1 MSPNRR
7 EFLRTGGTIFAAG
20 LVLPRHSRQRSASL
34 TFAEADLKA
43 LAAAA
48 LEAARGAGAGY
59 TEVKLSEYRRKD
71 LNCGPGW
78 GGGPAGTTYSQVYG
92 SQTDGLGLG
101 VRALVDGAWGFASGI
116 LWTADDAARLGRQ
129 AVIQAK
135 TMRQPGMPAVELAPV
150 PVVRDGHWVMPVER
164 DPFEVPR
171 EEIIDVLNGNA
182 FYSVRRWGKPMLQ
195 LTFHRWDTALAT
207 SEGTFLTQRRYG
219 SECHLGVGLRPVPPV
234 GVWSAP
240 MAMYRLLPLAG
251 RGWEYIAKQPMHE
264 HIERLRE
271 DAESF
276 NALPLRTLEVGRYDT
291 VLDAATTARILSS
304 TIGSATEL
312 DRAFGYEANAGGTS
326 YLNDP
331 LTMLGA
337 EVVAGPSITVTA
349 NRSLPQGMATVK
361 WDDEGV
367 VPEEFTLVKDG
378 VLADYQTT
386 RESATWLK
394 EGYAR
399 LNRPVRSNG
408 CAGAATANEI
418 TLSVRPNL
426 RLAPGRDTTTFES
439 LKAGL
444 VNGIVIEQAMPD
456 MDFNGLNGMAMM
468 DRQLGTT
475 RFTEIKR
482 GKRTGRF
489 DAGAVSMLF
498 RAPEFW
504 RGVTQLGGPASL
516 RPTPVSSKKG
526 EPAQETYHTVE
537 SPPVLLKQ
545 ASIIDPT
552 R

>member
-20 LVLPRHSRQRSASL
+20 LVLPRRPSSARAPL
-34 TFAEADLKA
+34 VFEQADLKA

-59 TEVKLSEYRRKD
+59 TEVRLSEYRRKD
-71 LNCGPGW
+71 LNSGSGW
-78 GGGPAGTTYSQVYG
+78 GGGPAGTTFSQVYG
-92 SQTDGLGLG
+92 TQTDGLGLG

-116 LWTADDAARLGRQ
+116 LWTVDDATRLGRQ

-135 TMRQPGMPAVELAPV
+135 TMRQPGMPPVELAPV
-150 PVVRDGHWVMPVER
+150 PVVRDGTWVMPVER
-164 DPFEVPR
+164 DPFEVSR
-171 EEIIDVLNGNA
+171 EEIIDVLSGA
-182 FYSVRRWGKPMLQ
+182 SFYTARRWGHPMLQ
-195 LTFHRWDTALAT
+195 VTFHRWETAFAT
-207 SEGTFLTQRRYG
+207 SDGTFLTQKRYG
-219 SECHLGVGLRPVPPV
+219 TEGHLGVGLRPVPPV

-240 MAMYRLLPLAG
+240 MAMQRLLPLAG
-251 RGWEYIAKQPMHE
+251 RGWEYIAKAPMHE
-264 HIERLRE
+264 HIEWLRE

-337 EVVAGPSITVTA
+337 ESVAAPSVTITA
-349 NRSLPQGMATVK
+349 NRSLVQGMATVK

-367 VPEEFTLVKDG
+367 VPEEFTLVKGG

-386 RESATWLK
+386 RESVTWLK
-394 EGYAR
+394 DGYAR

-408 CAGAATANEI
+408 CAGSATAHDI
-418 TLSVRPNL
+418 TLSIRPNL
-426 RLAPGRDTTTFES
+426 RLAPGRDATTLES

-444 VNGIVIEQAMPD
+444 VNGILIEQAFPD
-456 MDFNGLNGMAMM
+456 VDFNGLNGMAMV
-468 DRQLGTT
+468 DRDLGVT

-489 DAGAVSMLF
+489 GAGAVAMLF
-498 RAPEFW
+498 RAPELW
-504 RGVTQLGGPASL
+504 RGVTQLGGSASM
-516 RPTPVSSKKG
+516 RATPVSSRKG
-526 EPAQETYHTVE
+526 EPSQETFHTVE
-537 SPPVLLKQ
+537 SPPLLLKQ